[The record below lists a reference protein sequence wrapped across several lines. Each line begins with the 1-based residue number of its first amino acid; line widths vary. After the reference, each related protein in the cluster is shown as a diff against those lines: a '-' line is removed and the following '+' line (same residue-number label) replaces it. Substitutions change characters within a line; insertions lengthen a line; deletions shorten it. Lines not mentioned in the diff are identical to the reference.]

1 MWRCFRFLSA
11 ATMTKLQLLSG
22 VLTERLTALVTEVLD
37 VVEEALSESREEA
50 ARCREEAA
58 RYREENGRLRRQL
71 RDLVLLEAQTQWL
84 SKAGTESSHPASERQ
99 MRIRT
104 GSEPGSFKSLSA
116 RLLSLGSRDVLARR
130 LTVET
135 SLSMRGNR

>member
-71 RDLVLLEAQTQWL
+71 RDLVLEAQTQWL
-84 SKAGTESSHPASERQ
+84 SKAGTESAHRASKRQ

-116 RLLSLGSRDVLARR
+116 RLVSLASRDV
-130 LTVET
+130 
-135 SLSMRGNR
+135 G